1 MLGPHIWYEALASK
15 LGVVVHTNDLG
26 YTKFRL
32 EKIRAELN
40 DPDLSNIEIRARS
53 GTELWL
59 IKRPPD
65 ASKDGIS
72 T

>member
-1 MLGPHIWYEALASK
+1 MVGPHIWYEALASK
-15 LGVVVHTNDLG
+15 LGVIVHTSDSA

-32 EKIRAELN
+32 EQIRAELN
-40 DPDLSNIEIRARS
+40 DPDLANIEIRSRS

-65 ASKDGIS
+65 ASEDGIP